1 MSPLEQA
8 LAHARREKD
17 RHLAEYLEILAMPSI
32 STLSE
37 HKEDVLRTADWLASQ
52 LRALKLDNVAVM
64 PTGGHP
70 IVYGEW
76 LKAPGKPTI
85 LVYGH
90 YDVQPVDPLD
100 EWESDPFGGEI
111 RGDNLYGRGASD
123 MKGQIFA
130 QIKAMECLAA
140 SGDFPVNIKY
150 LLEGEE
156 EIGSPSL
163 PGFIEAHKDMLRC
176 DAVLNCDAG
185 IHDENT
191 PAICYSLRG
200 LAYFEL
206 EIRTAK
212 KDLHSGLFGGSV
224 RNPLHVLADVISAMH
239 DEKGRVTLPGF
250 YDKVR
255 PLDDE
260 ERDLLKQVPY
270 SDEAWTA
277 MAGTQLCFGEE
288 GFTTVERIGARPTL
302 EVNGVW
308 GGFTGEGAKT
318 VLPARAHAKIS
329 ARLVA
334 DQDPEAVEG
343 QLRAFL
349 EAHIPADVSWK
360 LHKHSSGPGST
371 MDRKSAY
378 MKSAE
383 IALKTVF
390 GMPPLFKREG
400 GSVPIVG
407 LLQKKLGVDTVMLGF
422 ALPDDGIHGPNEKQY
437 LPNFFRGI
445 ETYIHYLVL
454 LGGDPENGR

>member
-1 MSPLEQA
+1 MPPIDNA
-8 LAHARREKD
+8 LAHARAHKD
-17 RHLAEYLEILAMPSI
+17 RHLAEYRELISIPSI
-32 STLSE
+32 STL
-37 HKEDVLRTADWLASQ
+37 KENKADVLRAAHWLAEQ
-52 LRALKLDNVAVM
+52 LKQLKMERVEIMLT
-64 PTGGHP
+64 PGHP
-70 IVYGEW
+70 IIYGEW

-90 YDVQPVDPLD
+90 YDVQPVDPLN
-100 EWESDPFGGEI
+100 EWESDPFGAEI
-111 RGDNLYGRGASD
+111 RGDFIYARGASD

-130 QIKAMECLAA
+130 QLKAMESIAA
-140 SGDFPVNIKY
+140 QGDYPVNIKY

-163 PGFIEAHKDMLRC
+163 PAFIDEHKDLLRC

-185 IHDENT
+185 IHDKDT
-191 PAICYSLRG
+191 PAIMYSLRG

-212 KDLHSGLFGGSV
+212 KDLHSGMFGGSV

-239 DEKGRVTLPGF
+239 DEKGHVTLPGF
-250 YDKVR
+250 YEKVR

-260 ERDLLKQVPY
+260 ERELLKQVPY
-270 SDEAWTA
+270 SDVAWTD
-277 MAGTQLCFGEE
+277 MAGTQMCFGEE
-288 GFTTVERIGARPTL
+288 GYTTVERIGARPTL

-318 VLPARAHAKIS
+318 VLPARANAKIS
-329 ARLVA
+329 TRLVA

-349 EAHIPADVSWK
+349 TEHLPADVSWS
-360 LHKHSSGPGST
+360 LHKHSAGPGST
-371 MDRKSAY
+371 MDRKSIY
-378 MKSAE
+378 MAAAGD
-383 IALKTVF
+383 ALKTVF
-390 GMPPLFKREG
+390 GRPPVFKREG

-407 LLQKKLGVDTVMLGF
+407 LLQKKLGVDSVMLGF

-445 ETYIHYLVL
+445 ETYIHYLYL
-454 LGGDPENGR
+454 LGK

>member
-1 MSPLEQA
+1 MSPLECA
-8 LAHARREKD
+8 LAHARDHKD
-17 RHLAEYLEILAMPSI
+17 RHLAEYREILAIPSI
-32 STLSE
+32 STL
-37 HKEDVLRTADWLASQ
+37 KANKADVDRAAAWLAEQ
-52 LRALKLDNVAVM
+52 LKRLKMDQVAVM
-64 PTGGHP
+64 PTNGHP

-90 YDVQPVDPLD
+90 YDVQPVDPLN

-111 RGDNLYGRGASD
+111 RGENLYGRGASD

-130 QIKAMECLAA
+130 QIKAMESITAA
-140 SGDFPVNIKY
+140 GEYPVNIKY

-163 PGFIEAHKDMLRC
+163 PGFIDAHQELLRC

-185 IHDENT
+185 IHDKDT

-239 DEKGRVTLPGF
+239 DKDARVTLPDF
-250 YDKVR
+250 YDRVR

-260 ERDLLKQVPY
+260 ERELLQQVPY
-270 SDEAWTA
+270 SDVAWTE
-277 MAGTQLCFGEE
+277 MAGTQLCFGEK

-302 EVNGVW
+302 EINGVW

-349 EAHIPADVSWK
+349 EQHVPADVSWT

-378 MKSAE
+378 MKAAE
-383 IALKTVF
+383 TALKTVF
-390 GMPPLFKREG
+390 QKPTIFKREG

-407 LLQKKLGVDTVMLGF
+407 LLQRKLGVDSVMLGF

-437 LPNFFRGI
+437 VPNFYRGI
-445 ETYIHYLVL
+445 ETYIHYLYL
-454 LGGDPENGR
+454 LGG

>member
-1 MSPLEQA
+1 MSELEQS
-8 LAHARREKD
+8 LKHARD
-17 RHLAEYLEILAMPSI
+17 HQARHLAEYRALLAMPSI
-32 STLSE
+32 STLTE
-37 HKEDVLRTADWLASQ
+37 NMPDVLRTAEWLADQ
-52 LRALKLDNVAVM
+52 LKRLKMDQVAVM
-64 PTGGHP
+64 PTAGHP

-100 EWESDPFGGEI
+100 EWESDPFGAEI
-111 RGDNLYGRGASD
+111 RGDHIYARGASD

-130 QIKAMECLAA
+130 QLKAMESIAA
-140 SGDFPVNIKY
+140 QGDYPVNIKY

-163 PGFIEAHKDMLRC
+163 PGFIDSNLKLLQC

-185 IHDENT
+185 IHDKDT
-191 PAICYSLRG
+191 PAIMYSLRG

-212 KDLHSGLFGGSV
+212 KDLHSGMFGGSV

-239 DEKGRVTLPGF
+239 DDDGRVTLPGF
-250 YDKVR
+250 YDRVR
-255 PLDDE
+255 TLDDE
-260 ERDLLKQVPY
+260 ERELLRQVPY
-270 SDEAWTA
+270 SDAAWTA
-277 MAGTQLCFGEE
+277 MAGTQMCFGEE

-334 DQDPEAVEG
+334 DQDPDAVEG
-343 QLRAFL
+343 QLREFL
-349 EAHIPADVSWK
+349 AQHVPDDVSWQ

-383 IALKTVF
+383 AALKAVF
-390 GMPPLFKREG
+390 GKAPVFKREG

-407 LLQKKLGVDTVMLGF
+407 MLQKKLGVDSVMLGF

-437 LPNFFRGI
+437 LPNFYRGI
-445 ETYIHYLVL
+445 ETYIHYLYL
-454 LGGDPENGR
+454 LGKHGG